1 MLQTLNL
8 SGNSLSGTL
17 PAAWGKDS
25 AMGSLVT
32 LDLAKNNFSG
42 SIPAEWGTGHNN
54 QSRFSQLAA
63 LIIGPG
69 ADMHAQ
75 IVQSDDAE
83 TAGGVLMQVQ
93 GDWQP
98 NTAAGLG

>member
-69 ADMHAQ
+69 AHMHARTC
-75 IVQSDDAE
+75 S
-83 TAGGVLMQVQ
+83 AGMLSQQAVS
-93 GDWQP
+93 
-98 NTAAGLG
+98 